1 MRKPYNHLLGHIM
14 NTTKIVLDHQE
25 GITLDPSNSPFS
37 NYQAFQQTYD
47 GLKLLA
53 DIVRD
58 LELKASAD
66 DPYAAQS
73 ITLMPRSAPPVL
85 GSIFNWFSVT
95 IVNYL
100 RLIALV
106 DLMAK
111 NNWQSGALA
120 NPSNL
125 DEIKKHCGAYVL
137 NVIPEIQRWR
147 NKVVAHFAATDPRFT
162 AKDSDTLATL
172 ELSIMNPISYKNLYY
187 FVGTVQWNT
196 QGTSSDLPEW
206 SLTETYERLGQRF
219 WPQMR
224 LRNFSNVAQPIIAP
238 DAAP

>member
-1 MRKPYNHLLGHIM
+1 M
-14 NTTKIVLDHQE
+14 TTTPIVLDHQE

-58 LELKASAD
+58 LELKASAN

-73 ITLMPRSAPPVL
+73 ITLMPRGVPPVL

-111 NNWQSGALA
+111 SNWQSSELA
-120 NPSNL
+120 NPNNQEKIS
-125 DEIKKHCGAYVL
+125 KYCTAYVS

-147 NKVVAHFAATDPRFT
+147 NKVAAHFAATDPRFT
-162 AKDSDTLATL
+162 TKDSDTLATL
-172 ELSIMNPISYKNLYY
+172 ELSIMNPISFKHSYF
-187 FVGTVQWNT
+187 FVGTFQWNT

-206 SLTETYERLGQRF
+206 SLTKTYEQLSQRF
-219 WPQMR
+219 WPEMQ
-224 LRNFSNVAQPIIAP
+224 LREFPQCGPTHHSSGPCA
-238 DAAP
+238 